1 MPIQIHRA
9 VVNYMKHSLDREILL
24 ISLRGDWTRAKA
36 SRSQVDRYLRRK
48 MFNGPCGEFTFDL
61 LHEGLVVNLPGGA
74 SFGFKSIIDLT
85 PNSKLRSNELI
96 ILKRD
101 DGFRIISASDPDEE
115 IWLTIGGGPSWS
127 STRYNCPMRAINE
140 VLTSSFADL
149 GLNPRFCDY
158 SRNILKSYIKQFIIY
173 GPNK

>member
-9 VVNYMKHSLDREILL
+9 VVNHMKHSLDKEILV
-24 ISLRGDWTRAKA
+24 ISLKGDWTRAKA

-48 MFNGPCGEFTFDL
+48 MFNDPCGGFAFHL

-74 SFGFKSIIDLT
+74 SFRFKSIIDIT
-85 PNSKLRSNELI
+85 PNWELRADELI
-96 ILKRD
+96 ILKRG
-101 DGFRIISASDPDEE
+101 DGFRVISASDPDEK
-115 IWLTIGGGPSWS
+115 IWLTRGGGPSWS

-140 VLTSSFADL
+140 VLTSRFADL
-149 GLNPRFCDY
+149 GLNPRFCDC
-158 SRNILKSYIKQFIIY
+158 SRNALKTYLEQFIIY